1 MIIGQHLDRLEERM
15 MELENRLDDQP
26 VKRVPSQTLGVTM

>member
-15 MELENRLDDQP
+15 MELENRLDDH
-26 VKRVPSQTLGVTM
+26 R